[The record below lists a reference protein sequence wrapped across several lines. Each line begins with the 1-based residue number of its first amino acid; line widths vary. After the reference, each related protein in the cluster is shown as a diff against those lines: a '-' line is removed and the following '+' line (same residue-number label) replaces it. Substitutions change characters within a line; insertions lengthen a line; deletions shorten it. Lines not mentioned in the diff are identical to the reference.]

1 VPSTIPQ
8 LQISEFAEDS
18 VDYIAAFNS
27 LATTINNIDAAIA
40 ALRLTYNSLQERADS
55 YTKFSDLDGVV
66 DSLTSSPIN
75 PADISLSALS
85 FSHVTTPS
93 YLDKNL
99 QTKVPTFLDIEY
111 PTSSIKKYVFVEGGS
126 LQALPGLLFEKVL
139 DTSKFIEQTGFLINN
154 NGVLEVARTIPFNI
168 IYTAPSSV
176 GLPPGSIAMWNGDST
191 SSPFMPPVTAWAY
204 PAVTSWTQSPLQ
216 FNNAL
221 IPMNTNLVSGAASR
235 TVSLKRYV
243 PPLGS
248 INVTFPTTVYNNWF
262 GFNSGVYSTTYF
274 TENRGATPTLYYGDY
289 YGRRCMRIPTFVKMQ
304 SYMDTTHFT
313 NTPTNGLLVEI
324 GLRITSAPVLNA
336 DGNTFMS
343 NIFGVESYEG
353 WGTSVFGLTL
363 YIVRNTSGVY
373 TYTLSFYGSVFS
385 SANMTISVPVTFA
398 ELIGDW
404 LDITCMFQDNRYKIF
419 INKKEVAQGGGIP
432 GVHRTDTSKYFYLQN
447 VYAYPSWS
455 FDTNTT
461 SVWNSDV
468 CVTIDKFVYGYKDVY
483 KVDWNKTDNWLFK
496 SNEAFTALAADREW
510 TPFKG
515 QYPALQSLYGTMYN
529 TASDNAAG
537 NIYRLPLDFKGMLLR
552 GRDSGSGVNT
562 NLSHRTLAD
571 NNFSRLDAYLLQSHV
586 HEVTLTKNI
595 IKAGS
600 TTTVR
605 NHSTNVAG
613 TQPVVNLTD
622 AAINTAKNIVL
633 VDCST
638 AYRSV
643 TKNMS
648 VTYFLIT
655 GL

>member
-8 LQISEFAEDS
+8 LQISEFAEES

-66 DSLTSSPIN
+66 DSLTSSPIS

-191 SSPFMPPVTAWAY
+191 SSPFMPPTPAWTY

-216 FNNAL
+216 LNSAL
-221 IPMNTNLVSGAASR
+221 IPMNTNLVIGTASR
-235 TVSLKRYV
+235 TVSLKKHTSS
-243 PPLGS
+243 LET
-248 INVTFPTTVYNNWF
+248 INTSFPVTLYNNWF
-262 GFNSGVYSTTYF
+262 GFNSSVYSTTSF
-274 TENRGATPTLYYGDY
+274 TEVRGFTPTLYYGDY
-289 YGRRCMRIPTFVKMQ
+289 YGRRCMRIPAFVKLQ
-304 SYMDTTHFT
+304 SFMDTVHFT
-313 NTPTNGLLVEI
+313 NAPSNGLLIEM
-324 GLRITSAPVLNA
+324 GLRITSAPVLDA
-336 DGNTFMS
+336 DGNTFMAH
-343 NIFGVESYEG
+343 IFSVESYEG
-353 WGTSVFGLTL
+353 WGAPVFGFTL
-363 YIVRNTSGVY
+363 FVRNTSGAY
-373 TYTLSFYGSVFS
+373 TYSLTFYGSVFS
-385 SANMTISVPVTFA
+385 SSNATISVPITLA
-398 ELIGDW
+398 ELTGNW
-404 LDITCMFQDNRYKIF
+404 LDITCMFQDNSYKIF
-419 INKKEVAQGGGIP
+419 INKKEVAQGNGTPGI
-432 GVHRTDTSKYFYLQN
+432 HRTDTSKYFYMQN
-447 VYAYPSWS
+447 TYSYLWE
-455 FDTNTT
+455 TNTT
-461 SVWNSDV
+461 SRWNSDV

-496 SNEAFTALAADREW
+496 SNEAFTALAANREW

-529 TASDNAAG
+529 TSADNATG

-571 NNFSRLDAYLLQSHV
+571 NNLSRLDAYILQSHV
-586 HEVTLTKNI
+586 HEVALTKNI
-595 IKAGS
+595 VKAGS

-622 AAINTAKNIVL
+622 AVINTAKNIVL

>member
-1 VPSTIPQ
+1 VPNTIPQ
-8 LQISEFAEDS
+8 LQISEFTEES

-27 LATTINNIDAAIA
+27 LATTVNNIDAAIA
-40 ALRLTYNSLQERADS
+40 ALRLTYNSLQVRADS

-66 DSLTSSPIN
+66 DSLTSRPIN

-85 FSHVTTPS
+85 FSHVTTPG
-93 YLDKNL
+93 YLDNNL
-99 QTKVPTFLDIEY
+99 QTTVPTFLDIEY
-111 PTSSIKKYVFVEGGS
+111 PASTVKKYVFVENGS
-126 LQALPGLLFEKVL
+126 LQALSGLLLEKVL

-168 IYTAPSSV
+168 IYAAPSSV
-176 GLPPGSIAMWNGDST
+176 GLPPGSILMWNGDST
-191 SSPFMPPVTAWAY
+191 SSPFMPPTPAWAY
-204 PAVTSWTQSPLQ
+204 PTVTSWTQSPLQ
-216 FNNAL
+216 LNSAL
-221 IPMNTNLVSGAASR
+221 IPMNTNLVTGTAPR
-235 TVSLKRYV
+235 NVVLKRYT
-243 PPLGS
+243 PPLET
-248 INVTFPTTVYNNWF
+248 INSTFPVTLYNNWF
-262 GFNSGVYSTTYF
+262 GFNSGVYSTTFF
-274 TENRGATPTLYYGDY
+274 TEARGYTPSLYYGDY
-289 YGRRCMRIPTFVKMQ
+289 YGRRCMRIPSFVKLQ
-304 SYMDTTHFT
+304 SFMDTAHFT
-313 NTPTNGLLVEI
+313 NGTANGLLIEI

-336 DGNTFMS
+336 DGNAFMA
-343 NIFGVESYEG
+343 NIFGAESYEG
-353 WGTSVFGLTL
+353 WGTSVFGFTL
-363 YIVRNTSGVY
+363 NAVRNTSGMY
-373 TYTLSFYGSVFS
+373 TYSLSFYGSVFS
-385 SANMTISVPVTFA
+385 TSPVNIIVPLTLA
-398 ELIGDW
+398 ELTGNWI
-404 LDITCMFQDNRYKIF
+404 DITCMFQDNRYKIF
-419 INKKEVAQGGGIP
+419 INKKEMAQGAGTP
-432 GVHRTDTSKYFYLQN
+432 GAHRTDTSKYFYMQN
-447 VYAYPSWS
+447 VYSYLWE
-455 FDTNTT
+455 TNTT
-461 SVWNSDV
+461 SRWNSDV
-468 CVTIDKFVYGYKDVY
+468 CVTIDKFLYGYKDVY